1 MGVSKAYRERVMEQ
15 LAPVGTIRARNMFGE
30 IGLYADDQ
38 LFGMMVDDGVY
49 FKVDDTNRAAYEAE
63 GITPFIAPW
72 TGKPTSYYAVPEAVL
87 TDPERLSQWVEQ
99 AVAIAASKPKKKR

>member
-38 LFGMMVDDGVY
+38 LFGMMVDDGV
-49 FKVDDTNRAAYEAE
+49 
-63 GITPFIAPW
+63 
-72 TGKPTSYYAVPEAVL
+72 
-87 TDPERLSQWVEQ
+87 
-99 AVAIAASKPKKKR
+99 